1 MGEGVNAVHSYAPLW
16 DTDDVATF
24 LKLTPK
30 TVKEWRHKG
39 TVPKYSRLGK
49 HVRYQPSDVI
59 AQGNVKVCDLGVR
72 SGSSSVL
79 FVV

>member
-1 MGEGVNAVHSYAPLW
+1 MGEGANSVHSYVPLW

-39 TVPKYSRLGK
+39 TGPKYSRLGK

-59 AQGNVKVCDLGVR
+59 AWLEETAQQNAA
-72 SGSSSVL
+72 
-79 FVV
+79 